1 MGLKS
6 LKKSEEGTG
15 IMFTTRWSTS
25 ERKYDVLF
33 DRDVKVRM
41 PDGTLLDGNIYR
53 PASNERFP
61 VILGAHAYNKDLQ
74 SPPMRPVGFTPMRGY
89 MESGD
94 STFFA
99 RRGYVHAVFNVRGS
113 GKSEGFYQL
122 MGPLEVQDIC
132 NLIEWLAAQPWST
145 GDIGMFGVS
154 YFARLAKAVAAAG
167 PKPLKAIFAPF
178 AGTDDYRHR
187 CYHGGI
193 LAHGFITHWRNS
205 LHRPNYCSL
214 YKEAHGEAA
223 YREAIAQ
230 AQHDEEIMAV
240 PALREALQNPEAGTN
255 ALIVDFLLHP
265 FDGPFWREHSAQ
277 DAKARIP
284 AYLGAC
290 WGNYG
295 LHLAGAFTAWRDWQG
310 PKKMVI
316 GPGIYLDRPV
326 YQYQDESLRW
336 FDHWLKG
343 VNNGVMDEP
352 PIRCF
357 IPPTGEWKSLSDWP
371 PPEARWT
378 TFYLHKDGIL
388 SEHELW
394 PSEGADAFDESNF
407 EHGSITYATPLL
419 VENTE
424 VLGPSVLT
432 LYLSTTDTDALL
444 FVTLL
449 VIDRDDK
456 EHELTRGWLRASQR
470 RLREDSKRW
479 EPIQAHED
487 REPLEPGK
495 VYEVCIP
502 IVATARLF
510 QAGERIAVRI
520 KGADEEPPLNSLQA
534 LARNHLRRPR
544 PARITIHHDESHPSH
559 LDLPVTRGNIVGTFF
574 SGGDISSFALSR

>member
-1 MGLKS
+1 
-6 LKKSEEGTG
+6 
-15 IMFTTRWSTS
+15 MFTTKWSTS
-25 ERKYDVLF
+25 ERKYEVIIE
-33 DRDVKVRM
+33 RDVKVRM
-41 PDGTLLDGNIYR
+41 PDGTALDGDIYR

-74 SPPMRPVGFTPMRGY
+74 SPPLRPVGFTPMRGY

-99 RRGYVHAVFNVRGS
+99 RRGYIHAVFNVRGS

-132 NLIEWLAAQPWST
+132 NLVDWLAVQPWST
-145 GDIGMFGVS
+145 GEVGMFGVS
-154 YFARLAKAVAAAG
+154 YFARLAKAVAAMG
-167 PKPLKAIFAPF
+167 PKPLKTIFAPF

-193 LAHGFITHWRNS
+193 LAHGFVMHWRNS
-205 LHRPNYCSL
+205 LHKPNYRSL

-223 YREAIAQ
+223 YKEAIAQ
-230 AQHDEEIMAV
+230 AMRDEEIMAV
-240 PALREALQNPEAGTN
+240 AGLREALQNPDAGTN
-255 ALIVDFLLHP
+255 ALVVDVLLHP
-265 FDGPFWREHSAQ
+265 FDGPFWRERSAQ
-277 DAKARIP
+277 DAKATIP

-295 LHLAGAFTAWRDWQG
+295 LHLPGAFTAWKDWNA

-316 GPGIYLDRPV
+316 GPAIYLDRPV

-343 VNNGVMDEP
+343 IDNGVMDEP

-357 IPPTGEWKSLSDWP
+357 IPPTGEWKSLDDWP
-371 PPEARWT
+371 PREARWT

-394 PSEGADAFDESNF
+394 PGEGADSFDESLF
-407 EHGSITYATPLL
+407 EHGSVTYTTPPL

-432 LYLSTTDTDALL
+432 LYLSTTDSEALL
-444 FVTLL
+444 FATLL
-449 VIDRDDK
+449 LIDRDGK

-470 RLREDSKRW
+470 RLRDGCEPW
-479 EPIQAHED
+479 EPLQAHEK
-487 REPLEPGK
+487 REPLEPDK
-495 VYEVCIP
+495 ICELRIP
-502 IVATARLF
+502 IVPTARLF
-510 QAGERIAVRI
+510 QAGERIALRV
-520 KGADEEPPLNSLQA
+520 KGADDEAPVNSLQA

-544 PARITIHHDESHPSH
+544 PARITIHHDENHPSH
-559 LDLPVTRGNIVGTFF
+559 LDLPITRGNIIGTFF
-574 SGGDISSFALSR
+574 SGGDISSFGLSH

>member
-1 MGLKS
+1 V
-6 LKKSEEGTG
+6 
-15 IMFTTRWSTS
+15 FTTKWSTS
-25 ERKYDVLF
+25 ERKYDVVV

-41 PDGTLLDGNIYR
+41 PDGTLLDGDVYR
-53 PASNERFP
+53 PAASERFP

-74 SPPMRPVGFTPMRGY
+74 SPPMRPIGFTPMRGY

-94 STFFA
+94 SMFFA
-99 RRGYVHAVFNVRGS
+99 RRGYIHAVFNVRGS
-113 GKSEGFYQL
+113 GKSEGHYQL
-122 MGPLEVQDIC
+122 MGPLEVQDVC
-132 NLIEWLAAQPWST
+132 HLVDWLAAQSWST
-145 GDIGMFGVS
+145 GDVGMFGVS
-154 YFARLAKAVAAAG
+154 YFARLAKAVAATG

-205 LHRPNYCSL
+205 LHRPNYRSL
-214 YKEAHGEAA
+214 YKEAHGETA
-223 YREAIAQ
+223 YKEALAQ
-230 AQHDEEIMAV
+230 AMRDDEIMAV
-240 PALREALQNPEAGTN
+240 PGLREALQNPDAGTN
-255 ALIVDFLLHP
+255 ALIVDVLLQP
-265 FDGPFWREHSAQ
+265 FDGSFWRARSAQ
-277 DAKARIP
+277 DTKAKIP

-295 LHLAGAFTAWRDWQG
+295 LHLPGAFTAWREWQG

-316 GPGIYLDRPV
+316 GPGIYLDRPL

-343 VNNGVMDEP
+343 IDNGVMDEA

-357 IPPTGEWKSLSDWP
+357 IPPTGEWRSLNNWP
-371 PPEARWT
+371 PLEARWT

-394 PSEGADAFDESNF
+394 PSEGTDAFDESGF
-407 EHGSITYATPLL
+407 EHGSVTYATPRL

-432 LYLSTTDTDALL
+432 LHLSTTDTDALL

-449 VIDRDDK
+449 AIDREGK
-456 EHELTRGWLRASQR
+456 EEELTRGWLRASQR
-470 RLREDSKRW
+470 RLREDSKPW
-479 EPIQAHED
+479 EPIQAHES

-495 VYEVCIP
+495 IYELRVP

-520 KGADEEPPLNSLQA
+520 KGADDEAPVNSLQA
-534 LARNHLRRPR
+534 LARNHLRRPQ
-544 PARITIHHDESHPSH
+544 PARITIYHDESHPSH
-559 LDLPVTRGNIVGTFF
+559 LDLPITRGNLIGTFF

>member
-1 MGLKS
+1 
-6 LKKSEEGTG
+6 
-15 IMFTTRWSTS
+15 MFTRTWSTS
-25 ERKYDVLF
+25 ERKYEVTV

-41 PDGTLLDGNIYR
+41 PDGTLLDGNIFR
-53 PASNERFP
+53 PASSERFP

-74 SPPMRPVGFTPMRGY
+74 SPPLRPVGFTPMRGY

-132 NLIEWLAAQPWST
+132 NLIDWLAVQSWST
-145 GDIGMFGVS
+145 GDVGMFGVS
-154 YFARLAKAVAAAG
+154 YFARLAKAVAALG
-167 PKPLKAIFAPF
+167 PKPLKTIFAPF

-193 LAHGFITHWRNS
+193 LAHGFVMHWRNS
-205 LHRPNYCSL
+205 LHKPNYRSL

-223 YREAIAQ
+223 YKEAIAQ
-230 AQHDEEIMAV
+230 AMRDEEIMAV
-240 PALREALQNPEAGTN
+240 SGLREALQNPDTGTN
-255 ALIVDFLLHP
+255 ALVVDVLLHP
-265 FDGPFWREHSAQ
+265 FDGPFWRERSAQ
-277 DAKARIP
+277 DAKATVP
-284 AYLGAC
+284 TYLGAC

-295 LHLAGAFTAWRDWQG
+295 LHLPGAFTAWRDWKG

-343 VNNGVMDEP
+343 IDTGVMDEP

-357 IPPTGEWKSLSDWP
+357 ISPTGEWKSLDDWP

-394 PSEGADAFDESNF
+394 PGEGVDSFDESPF
-407 EHGSITYATPLL
+407 EHGSVVYTTPPL

-432 LYLSTTDTDALL
+432 LYLSTTDSEALL
-444 FVTLL
+444 FATLL
-449 VIDRDDK
+449 LIDRDGN

-470 RLREDSKRW
+470 RLRDGCEPW
-479 EPIQAHED
+479 EPIQEHD
-487 REPLEPGK
+487 KREPLEPDK
-495 VYEVCIP
+495 IYQLKIS
-502 IVATARLF
+502 IVPTARLF
-510 QAGERIAVRI
+510 QTGERIAIRI
-520 KGADEEPPLNSLQA
+520 KAADDEPPANSLQA

-544 PARITIHHDESHPSH
+544 PARITLHHDENHPSH
-559 LDLPVTRGNIVGTFF
+559 LDLPITRGNIIGTFF
-574 SGGDISSFALSR
+574 SGGDISSFGLSH

>member
-1 MGLKS
+1 
-6 LKKSEEGTG
+6 
-15 IMFTTRWSTS
+15 MFTTKWSTS
-25 ERKYDVLF
+25 ERKYDVVVE
-33 DRDVKVRM
+33 RDVKVRM
-41 PDGTLLDGNIYR
+41 PDGTILDGDVYR
-53 PASNERFP
+53 PRSDERFP
-61 VILGAHAYNKDLQ
+61 VILGAHAYNKHLQ

-113 GKSEGFYQL
+113 GSSEGFYQL
-122 MGPLEVQDIC
+122 MGPVEIRDVCDVID
-132 NLIEWLAAQPWST
+132 WLAAQAWSD
-145 GDIGMFGVS
+145 GSIGMFGVS
-154 YFARLAKAVAAAG
+154 YFARLAKAVAAKA

-205 LHRPNYCSL
+205 LHRPNYRSL
-214 YKEAHGEAA
+214 YKEAHGEEA
-223 YREAIAQ
+223 YKEAIAQ
-230 AQHDEEIMAV
+230 TLRDDEIV
-240 PALREALQNPEAGTN
+240 GIPGLREALRNPDTGTN
-255 ALIVDFLLHP
+255 ALVVDVLLNP
-265 FDGPFWREHSAQ
+265 FDGPFWQERSAQ
-277 DAKARIP
+277 DAQATIP

-295 LHLAGAFTAWRDWQG
+295 LHLPGAFTAWKDWNG

-336 FDHWLKG
+336 FDYWLKG
-343 VNNGVMDEP
+343 IDNGVMDEA

-357 IPPTGEWKSLSDWP
+357 IPPTGEWKSLNDWP
-371 PPEARWT
+371 PSEARWT
-378 TFYLHKDGIL
+378 TFFLHKDGLL

-394 PSEGADAFDESNF
+394 PGEGGDSFDESNF
-407 EHGSITYATPLL
+407 EHGAVTYATPPL

-432 LYLSTTDTDALL
+432 LFLSSTDSEALL

-449 VIDRDDK
+449 LMDREGR
-456 EHELTRGWLRASQR
+456 EHELTRGWLRASQH
-470 RLREDSKRW
+470 RLRDDSQPW
-479 EPIQAHED
+479 EPIQAHKE

-495 VYEVCIP
+495 IYELKIP
-502 IVATARLF
+502 IVPTARLF
-510 QAGERIAVRI
+510 QSGERIAVRI
-520 KGADEEPPLNSLQA
+520 KGADDEPALNSLQA
-534 LARNHLRRPR
+534 LARNHLRQPR
-544 PARITIHHDESHPSH
+544 PARMTIYHDESHPSR
-559 LDLPVTRGNIVGTFF
+559 LDLPITRGNVIGTFF
-574 SGGDISSFALSR
+574 SGGDISAFGLSH

>member
-1 MGLKS
+1 
-6 LKKSEEGTG
+6 
-15 IMFTTRWSTS
+15 MFTTKWSTS
-25 ERKYDVLF
+25 ERKYDVIVE
-33 DRDVKVRM
+33 RDVKVPM

-53 PASNERFP
+53 PASSERFP

-74 SPPMRPVGFTPMRGY
+74 SPPLRPVGFTPMRGY

-113 GKSEGFYQL
+113 GQSEGYYQL
-122 MGPLEVQDIC
+122 MGPLEVQDIG
-132 NLIEWLAAQPWST
+132 NLIDWLAAQPWST
-145 GDIGMFGVS
+145 GNVGMFGVS
-154 YFARLAKAVAAAG
+154 YFARLAKAVAAVG

-205 LHRPNYCSL
+205 LHRPNYRSL
-214 YKEAHGEAA
+214 YKQAHGEAA
-223 YREAIAQ
+223 YSAAIERTLR
-230 AQHDEEIMAV
+230 DEEIIAV

-265 FDGPFWREHSAQ
+265 FDGTFWHEHSAQ
-277 DAKARIP
+277 DAKAIIP
-284 AYLGAC
+284 VYLGAC

-295 LHLAGAFTAWRDWQG
+295 LHLPGAFTAWRDWQG

-326 YQYQDESLRW
+326 YQYQDEALRW

-343 VNNGVMDEP
+343 IDNGVMDEP

-357 IPPTGEWKSLSDWP
+357 IPPTGEWKSLRDWP

-378 TFYLHKDGIL
+378 TFYLHKDGVL

-394 PSEGADAFDESNF
+394 PSEGTDAFDESSF
-407 EHGSITYATPLL
+407 EHGSLTYATPPL

-432 LYLSTTDTDALL
+432 LYLSATDSDALL

-449 VIDRDDK
+449 ARDRDGK

-470 RLREDSKRW
+470 KLRGDSTAW
-479 EPIQAHED
+479 ELVQAHEA

-495 VYEVCIP
+495 IYELRIP
-502 IVATARLF
+502 IVPTARLF
-510 QAGERIAVRI
+510 QAGERIALRI
-520 KGADEEPPLNSLQA
+520 KGADDEPALNSLQA

-559 LDLPVTRGNIVGTFF
+559 LDLPITRGNIIGTFF

>member
-1 MGLKS
+1 
-6 LKKSEEGTG
+6 
-15 IMFTTRWSTS
+15 MFTTKWATS
-25 ERKYDVLF
+25 ERKYDVIVE
-33 DRDVKVRM
+33 RDVRVRM
-41 PDGTLLDGNIYR
+41 PDGVTLDGDLYR

-61 VILGAHAYNKDLQ
+61 VILGAHAYNKNLQ

-99 RRGYVHAVFNVRGS
+99 RRGYIHAVFNVRGS
-113 GKSEGFYQL
+113 GNSGGFYQL
-122 MGPLEVQDIC
+122 MGPLEVRDVC
-132 NLIEWLAAQPWST
+132 DLIDWLAAQSWSN
-145 GDIGMFGVS
+145 GDVGMFGVS
-154 YFARLAKAVAAAG
+154 YFARLAKAVAAFG

-193 LAHGFITHWRNS
+193 LAHGFLTHWRNS
-205 LHRPNYCSL
+205 LHRPNYRSL

-223 YREAIAQ
+223 YKEAIAQ
-230 AQHDEEIMAV
+230 AMRDEEIMAV
-240 PALREALQNPEAGTN
+240 PGLREALQNPDVGTN
-255 ALIVDFLLHP
+255 ALVVDVLLNP
-265 FDGPFWREHSAQ
+265 FDGEFWHERSAH
-277 DAKARIP
+277 DGNATVP

-295 LHLAGAFTAWRDWQG
+295 LHLPGAFTAWKDWNG

-316 GPGIYLDRPV
+316 GPGIYLDRPL

-336 FDHWLKG
+336 FDYWLKG
-343 VNNGVMDEP
+343 IDTGVMDEP

-357 IPPTGEWKSLSDWP
+357 IPPTGEWKILNDWP
-371 PPEARWT
+371 PLEAHWT
-378 TFYLHKDGIL
+378 TFYLHKDEIL

-394 PSEGADAFDESNF
+394 PGEGVDSFDESPF
-407 EHGSITYATPLL
+407 EHGSVTYVTPPL

-432 LYLSTTDTDALL
+432 LYLSTTDTDVLL
-444 FVTLL
+444 FATLL
-449 VIDRDDK
+449 LIDRQGK

-470 RLREDSKRW
+470 RLRDDSEPW
-479 EPIQAHED
+479 EPVLAHEK
-487 REPLEPGK
+487 REPLEPSK
-495 VYEVCIP
+495 IYEVKIP
-502 IVATARLF
+502 LVPTGRLF
-510 QAGERIAVRI
+510 QAGERIAIRI
-520 KGADEEPPLNSLQA
+520 KGADDEPPVNSLQA

-559 LDLPVTRGNIVGTFF
+559 LDLPITCGNVIGTFF
-574 SGGDISSFALSR
+574 SGGDISSFGLSH

>member
-1 MGLKS
+1 
-6 LKKSEEGTG
+6 
-15 IMFTTRWSTS
+15 MFTTKWSTS
-25 ERKYDVLF
+25 ERNYGVIVE
-33 DRDVKVRM
+33 RDIKVRM
-41 PDGTLLDGNIYR
+41 PDGTTLDGDIYR

-61 VILGAHAYNKDLQ
+61 VILGAHAYNKHLQ

-113 GKSEGFYQL
+113 GNSEGFYQL
-122 MGPLEVQDIC
+122 MGPVEVRDVC
-132 NLIEWLAAQPWST
+132 DLIDWLAAQPWSN
-145 GDIGMFGVS
+145 GSVGMFGVS
-154 YFARLAKAVAAAG
+154 YFARLAKAVAAQG

-187 CYHGGI
+187 CYHGGV

-205 LHRPNYCSL
+205 LHRPNYRSL
-214 YKEAHGEAA
+214 YKEAYGEAA
-223 YREAIAQ
+223 YKEAIAK
-230 AQHDEEIMAV
+230 ALRDEEIVAV
-240 PALREALQNPEAGTN
+240 PGLRDALQHPDTGTN
-255 ALIVDFLLHP
+255 ALVVDVLLNP
-265 FDGPFWREHSAQ
+265 FDGPFWHERSAQ
-277 DAKARIP
+277 DTKATVP

-295 LHLAGAFTAWRDWQG
+295 LHLPGAFTAWKEWNG

-316 GPGIYLDRPV
+316 GPGVYLDRPV

-336 FDHWLKG
+336 FDYWLKG
-343 VNNGVMDEP
+343 IDNGVMDEP

-357 IPPTGEWKSLSDWP
+357 VPPTGEWKSLQDWP

-378 TFYLHKDGIL
+378 TFYLHKDSVL

-394 PSEGADAFDESNF
+394 PGEGADSFDESNF
-407 EHGSITYATPLL
+407 DHGSVTYATPPL

-444 FVTLL
+444 FATLL
-449 VIDRDDK
+449 LVDRAGK
-456 EHELTRGWLRASQR
+456 QHELTRGWLRASQR
-470 RLREDSKRW
+470 RLRDDSTRW
-479 EPIQAHED
+479 EPVQAHEQ
-487 REPLEPGK
+487 REPLEPGNL
-495 VYEVCIP
+495 YELRFT
-502 IVATARLF
+502 IVPTARLF
-510 QAGERIAVRI
+510 GTGERIAIRI
-520 KGADEEPPLNSLQA
+520 KGADDEPPVNSLQA

-559 LDLPVTRGNIVGTFF
+559 LDLPITRGNLIGTFF

>member
-1 MGLKS
+1 
-6 LKKSEEGTG
+6 
-15 IMFTTRWSTS
+15 
-25 ERKYDVLF
+25 
-33 DRDVKVRM
+33 
-41 PDGTLLDGNIYR
+41 
-53 PASNERFP
+53 P

-94 STFFA
+94 SNFFA

-122 MGPLEVQDIC
+122 MGPLEIQDIC
-132 NLIEWLAAQPWST
+132 KLTEWLAAQPWST

-154 YFARLAKAVAAAG
+154 YFARLAKAVAALG
-167 PKPLKAIFAPF
+167 PKQLKAIFSPF

-205 LHRPNYCSL
+205 LHRPNYRSL

-223 YREAIAQ
+223 YKEAVAQ
-230 AQHDEEIMAV
+230 TLRDEEITAV

-295 LHLAGAFTAWRDWQG
+295 LHLPGAFTAWKDWQG

-336 FDHWLKG
+336 FDYWLKDID
-343 VNNGVMDEP
+343 NGVMDEP

-357 IPPTGEWKSLSDWP
+357 IPPTGEWQSLDDWP
-371 PPEARWT
+371 PREARWI

-394 PSEGADAFDESNF
+394 PSEGTDAFDESNF
-407 EHGSITYATPLL
+407 EHGSLTYTTPLL

-424 VLGPSVLT
+424 LLGPSVLT
-432 LYLSTTDTDALL
+432 LYVSSTDTDALL

-449 VIDRDDK
+449 VIDREDK

-470 RLREDSKRW
+470 RLREDSKPW

-495 VYEVCIP
+495 IYELRIP

-520 KGADEEPPLNSLQA
+520 KGADDEPALNSLQA

-544 PARITIHHDESHPSH
+544 PVRITIHHDESHPSH
-559 LDLPVTRGNIVGTFF
+559 LDLPITRGNLIGTFF

>member
-1 MGLKS
+1 
-6 LKKSEEGTG
+6 
-15 IMFTTRWSTS
+15 MFTTKWSTS
-25 ERKYDVLF
+25 ERKYDVLV
-33 DRDVKVRM
+33 DRDIKVRM
-41 PDGTLLDGNIYR
+41 PDGTTLDGDIYR

-61 VILGAHAYNKDLQ
+61 VILGAHAYNKHLQ
-74 SPPMRPVGFTPMRGY
+74 SPPIRPVGFTPMRGY

-113 GKSEGFYQL
+113 GNSEGFYQL
-122 MGPLEVQDIC
+122 MGPIEVRDVC
-132 NLIEWLAAQPWST
+132 DLIDWLAAQPWSN
-145 GDIGMFGVS
+145 GAVGMFGVS
-154 YFARLAKAVAAAG
+154 YFARLAKAVAAQG

-205 LHRPNYCSL
+205 LHRPNYRSL
-214 YKEAHGEAA
+214 YKETYGEAA
-223 YREAIAQ
+223 YKEAIAETMR
-230 AQHDEEIMAV
+230 DEEIVAI
-240 PALREALQNPEAGTN
+240 PGLREALQYPDTGTN
-255 ALIVDFLLHP
+255 ALVVDVLLNP
-265 FDGPFWREHSAQ
+265 FDGPFWHERSAH
-277 DAKARIP
+277 DTKATVP

-295 LHLAGAFTAWRDWQG
+295 LHLPGAFTAWKEWNG

-336 FDHWLKG
+336 FDYWLKG
-343 VNNGVMDEP
+343 IDNGAMDEP

-357 IPPTGEWKSLSDWP
+357 IPPTGEWKSLKDWP
-371 PPEARWT
+371 PSEARWT
-378 TFYLHKDGIL
+378 TFYLHKDGVL

-394 PSEGADAFDESNF
+394 PGEGADSVDESNF
-407 EHGSITYATPLL
+407 EHGSVTYATPPL

-432 LYLSTTDTDALL
+432 LHLSTTDTDALL
-444 FVTLL
+444 FATLL
-449 VIDRDDK
+449 LVDRDGK

-470 RLREDSKRW
+470 RLRDHGTPW
-479 EPIQAHED
+479 EPVQAHEE
-487 REPLEPGK
+487 REPLESGK
-495 VYEVCIP
+495 IYELKFM
-502 IVATARLF
+502 IVPTARLF
-510 QAGERIAVRI
+510 EAGERIAIRI
-520 KGADEEPPLNSLQA
+520 KGADDEPPVNSLQA

-544 PARITIHHDESHPSH
+544 PARITIYHDEWHPSH
-559 LDLPVTRGNIVGTFF
+559 LDLPITRGNLIGTFF
-574 SGGDISSFALSR
+574 SGGDISSFGLSH